1 MTLALSPQ
9 PARVTAQPA
18 ASSTRPMGDAPAAM
32 SREDVLE
39 LVRDAVEE
47 VRLARSPVAAC
58 VIRLPRDPSG
68 EAVEV
73 RPGSLE
79 RDACLGWARGGEH
92 VLRTGEVEL
101 LEQRELGCRDDD
113 GDRGAGIA
121 GHRRIPVAT
130 IRAVSD
136 TVPAHA

>member
-1 MTLALSPQ
+1 MTLASSPQ

-18 ASSTRPMGDAPAAM
+18 ASSTRPMGYASAAM

-58 VIRLPRDPSG
+58 VVGLARDPPG

-73 RPGSLE
+73 RPASLE
-79 RDACLGWARGGEH
+79 RDAFLGSARGGEH
-92 VLRTGEVEL
+92 VLQAGEVEL

-113 GDRGAGIA
+113 GDRAAGIA
-121 GHRRIPVAT
+121 GHRRIPFAT

-136 TVPAHA
+136 T